1 MIVSL
6 IAAAIVAVQFVA
18 TIMVVVWVQGFA
30 RSMMIGRYRSQGQL
44 LVILVAVG
52 LLAMMIMNRFTD
64 AVFAIGEQ
72 LRR

>member
-6 IAAAIVAVQFVA
+6 VAAAIVAVQFVA
-18 TIMVVVWVQGFA
+18 TIMVVLWVQGLA

-52 LLAMMIMNRFTD
+52 LLTMMIMNRFTD

-72 LRR
+72 LQR